1 MLFRSIFI
9 AETMY
14 HSNIVLSNLSSSDRK
29 CMRAGFF
36 LFFFLFFF
44 FFGGGKRA
52 ELNLGIL
59 FLG

>member
-1 MLFRSIFI
+1 
-9 AETMY
+9 MY

-29 CMRAGFF
+29 RMRAGFF
-36 LFFFLFFF
+36 LFLFLFLYF
-44 FFGGGKRA
+44 FFGGREMA